1 MRSHCNRYPIGRHS
15 KARGVPIASRVA
27 AILAGMALLAQPAIA
42 QQAPDLA
49 DTSPAATQ
57 GIGPGARPVGADW
70 SRSPVVAPHG
80 MAATAHPLAT
90 QVALDILKAGGSAVD
105 AAIAANAALGLMEP
119 TGNGIGGDLFAI
131 VYDPATDRLYGI
143 NGSGRSP
150 AGQTLAQLRGKLG
163 ADARAIP
170 PVGPLPITVP
180 GTVDAWFTMHVR
192 FGRLPIAQDLAPAIR
207 YAREGHPV
215 APVIAMYLERSLQSF
230 EARRKQTPFEFDNA
244 RATWFA
250 DGAPKPGQMFRNPA
264 LADTLE
270 RIAANG
276 RDEFYTGETA
286 RRMVDYLRRQGS
298 AFTLEDFADHHSEW
312 VDVSCVGY
320 RRGYELCE
328 LPPNSQG
335 FAALQMVNILKNVD
349 LAQWERG
356 SPQVLHYITE
366 AKRLAF
372 EDVARFYADPA
383 FSATPA
389 GLLTDAYGRAR
400 FAEID
405 PARATPR
412 FGPGNPEAAVL
423 EGPGDTTY
431 MTVADKD
438 GMMVSLIQSNY
449 RGMGSGLSPDG
460 LGFMFQDRGELFS
473 LDPAHPNA
481 YAPGKRP
488 FQTIIPAFVKKD
500 GKPFISFGLMG
511 GGMQP
516 QGHVQILVNLVDYG
530 MNLQEA
536 GDAARLMHDG
546 GRQPTDALGGGP
558 ADTADIDDLGTL
570 FVEPGI
576 PSATVEALRAMGH
589 KVEVEGTGIPFGGYQ
604 AIARD
609 PVTGVYIGA
618 TEMRKDGQA
627 SGY

>member
-1 MRSHCNRYPIGRHS
+1 M
-15 KARGVPIASRVA
+15 K
-27 AILAGMALLAQPAIA
+27 LAALLAAGAALIAAPALA
-42 QQAPDLA
+42 EDAPANPA
-49 DTSPAATQ
+49 DTTPKATA
-57 GIGPGARPVGADW
+57 GIGPGARPVGASW

-80 MAATAHPLAT
+80 VAATAHPLAT
-90 QVALDILKAGGSAVD
+90 QIALDILKAGGSAVD

-131 VYDPATDRLYGI
+131 VHDPKTGTLIGI

-150 AGQTLAQLRGKLG
+150 RGQTLDQLKAKLAPG
-163 ADARAIP
+163 ATSLPAI
-170 PVGPLPITVP
+170 GPLPVTIP
-180 GTVDAWFTMHVR
+180 GTVDAWFDLHAR
-192 FGRLPIAQDLAPAIR
+192 YGKLPMADVLAPAIR

-215 APVIAMYLERSLQSF
+215 APVIAMFMDRALRSYERQR
-230 EARRKQTPFEFDNA
+230 ARTPFEFDNA
-244 RATWFA
+244 RTTYFA
-250 DGAPKPGQMFRNPA
+250 GGRAPQPGEVFRNPD
-264 LADTLE
+264 LANTLE
-270 RIAANG
+270 RIAQNG
-276 RDEFYTGETA
+276 RDEFYTGTTA
-286 RRMVDYLRRQGS
+286 KVMVDYLQRQGS
-298 AFTLEDFADHHSEW
+298 AFTLADFAAHDSEW
-312 VDVSCVGY
+312 VDVACVAY

-356 SPQVLHYITE
+356 SPEVLHIITE

-372 EDVARFYADPA
+372 EDAARFYADPA
-383 FSATPA
+383 FASAPA
-389 GLLTDAYGRAR
+389 ELLSDDYGAKR
-400 FAEID
+400 FALID
-405 PARATPR
+405 PARATPA
-412 FGPGNPEAAVL
+412 FSAGALIAPKL

-431 MTVADKD
+431 LTVADKD

-449 RGMGSGLSPDG
+449 RGMGGGLVPDG
-460 LGFMFQDRGELFS
+460 LGFMLQDRGELYS

-481 YAPGKRP
+481 YAPAKRP
-488 FQTIIPAFVKKD
+488 FQTIIPAFIRKD
-500 GKPFISFGLMG
+500 GKPWVSFGLMG

-516 QGHVQILVNLVDYG
+516 QGHVQVLINLVDYG

-546 GRQPTDALGGGP
+546 GRQPTDALAGSP
-558 ADTADIDDLGTL
+558 ADTAPIDTLGVL
-570 FVEPGI
+570 MVEPGI

-589 KVEVEGTGIPFGGYQ
+589 KVEVEATGVPFGGYQ

-609 PVTGVYIGA
+609 PVTGVYTGA

>member
-1 MRSHCNRYPIGRHS
+1 MRSLFH
-15 KARGVPIASRVA
+15 
-27 AILAGMALLAQPAIA
+27 ALLATSLLAAPAMA
-42 QQAPDLA
+42 QD
-49 DTSPAATQ
+49 ATVSSSGAEATR
-57 GIGPGARPVGADW
+57 GIGPGARPVGAAW
-70 SRSPVVAPHG
+70 SRSPVIAQHG

-131 VYDPATDRLYGI
+131 IWDPKTGKLHGL

-150 AGQTLAQLRGKLG
+150 AGQTLAQLTAKLG
-163 ADARAIP
+163 AGATSIP
-170 PVGPLPITVP
+170 PVGHLPVTVP
-180 GTVDAWFTMHVR
+180 GTVDAWTTMHQR
-192 FGRLPIAQDLAPAIR
+192 FGKLTMAQNLAPAVR
-207 YAREGHPV
+207 YARKGHPV
-215 APVIAMYLERSLQSF
+215 APVIAMYLDRALKSYEG
-230 EARRKQTPFEFDNA
+230 RRKTTPFEFDNA
-244 RATWFA
+244 RRTYFA
-250 DGAPKPGQMFRNPA
+250 NGAPKAGDIFRNPD
-264 LADTLE
+264 LAKTLE
-270 RIAANG
+270 RIGAQG
-276 RDEFYTGETA
+276 RDGFYGGETA
-286 RRMVDYLRRQGS
+286 RIMVDYLRRQGS
-298 AFTLEDFADHHSEW
+298 AFALSDFASHRSEW
-312 VDVSCVGY
+312 VDVACVGY
-320 RRGYELCE
+320 RKGYELCE

-383 FSATPA
+383 FAGPPA
-389 GLLTDAYGRAR
+389 ELLTDGYGKAR
-400 FAEID
+400 FALID
-405 PARATPR
+405 PARATPAFR
-412 FGPGNPEAAVL
+412 PGELRAPKL

-449 RGMGSGLSPDG
+449 RGMGGGLVPDG

-481 YAPGKRP
+481 YAPAKRP

-500 GKPFISFGLMG
+500 GKPWMSFGLMG

-516 QGHVQILVNLVDYG
+516 QGHVQVLVNIVDYG

-546 GRQPTDALGGGP
+546 GRQPTDPLAGSRVAAG
-558 ADTADIDDLGTL
+558 AIDDLGTL
-570 FVEPGI
+570 MVEPGI
-576 PSATVEALRAMGH
+576 PAATVEALRAMGH
-589 KVEVEGTGIPFGGYQ
+589 KVEVETTGIPFGGYQ

-609 PVTGVYIGA
+609 PVTGVYTGA

>member
-1 MRSHCNRYPIGRHS
+1 MRI
-15 KARGVPIASRVA
+15 VTT
-27 AILAGMALLAQPAIA
+27 LLATAA
-42 QQAPDLA
+42 F
-49 DTSPAATQ
+49 AATPLAAQ
-57 GIGPGARPVGADW
+57 EAENAAATTTAEATGGIGGGARPVGAQW
-70 SRSPVVAPHG
+70 SRSPVIAPNG

-131 VYDPATDRLYGI
+131 VYDPKTDRLYGI

-150 AGQTLAQLRGKLG
+150 SGQTLDQLKAKLG
-163 ADARAIP
+163 DGATSLP
-170 PVGPLPITVP
+170 PVGPLPITIP
-180 GTVDAWFTMHVR
+180 GTVDAWFDLHER
-192 FGRLPIAQDLAPAIR
+192 FGKLSMADNLAPTIR

-215 APVIAMYLERSLQSF
+215 APIIAMYLQRSLRAYENRLERF
-230 EARRKQTPFEFDNA
+230 DFDFDNA
-244 RATWFA
+244 RATWFLN
-250 DGAPKPGQMFRNPA
+250 GAPEAGDIFRNPD
-264 LADTLE
+264 LANTLE
-270 RIAANG
+270 RIAQNG
-276 RDEFYTGETA
+276 RDEFYEGETA
-286 RRMVDYLRRQGS
+286 QIIVDYLERQGS
-298 AFTLEDFADHHSEW
+298 AFTLEDFAAHDSEW
-312 VDVSCVGY
+312 VDVACVTY
-320 RRGYELCE
+320 KAGYELCE
-328 LPPNSQG
+328 LPPNGQG

-349 LAQWERG
+349 LSQWERG

-383 FSATPA
+383 FYAAPA
-389 GLLTDAYGRAR
+389 GLLTDEYGAER

-405 PARATPR
+405 PLRATEE
-412 FGPGNPEAAVL
+412 FTPGAPQAPKL
-423 EGPGDTTY
+423 EGEGDTTY
-431 MTVADKD
+431 LTVADKD

-449 RGMGSGLSPDG
+449 RGMGGGLVADG

-481 YAPGKRP
+481 YAPSKRP
-488 FQTIIPAFVKKD
+488 FHTIIPAFVMKD
-500 GKPFISFGLMG
+500 GDPWMSFGLMG

-546 GRQPTDALGGGP
+546 GRAPTDPLLGSP
-558 ADTADIDDLGTL
+558 ADTYEIDTLGTL
-570 FVEPGI
+570 FVEPGT
-576 PSATVEALRAMGH
+576 PAATIEALRAMGH
-589 KVEVEGTGIPFGGYQ
+589 NVEIETSGIPFGGYQ
-604 AIARD
+604 AIVRD
-609 PVTGVYIGA
+609 PATGAYTGA